1 MVQPTRS
8 AAELI
13 SITNT
18 RCQSTALAKLALE
31 SKFLAAFDRSS
42 IRSLL

>member
-13 SITNT
+13 STTNT

-31 SKFLAAFDRSS
+31 SKFLAAFDRSP